1 MTDSGRYQLLFRFFC
16 ELTSGSI
23 SDKLLQSVSI
33 ALLAYQTKP
42 RGSHRKDLNESDI
55 IPNPVGRKTF
65 SREITYIL
73 YNHQSRV
80 ISPESPKRC
89 ALCKYLFTPT
99 IFFIQFIKRMPALF
113 LLQHHGSTLSL
124 SPNCLCYR
132 SLRTIFQKYQI
143 LYMHRYR
150 IVISKKDFSILKI
163 GDDTLWRNYFLQLLL
178 RSIVPPKAIHQR
190 CTARVNLQKKLS
202 PKSVSFPICGI

>member
-113 LLQHHGSTLSL
+113 LLTLASWKHPVFFSKLPMLSL
-124 SPNCLCYR
+124 PQDKFSRNIRFSKCTDTGL
-132 SLRTIFQKYQI
+132 LFQKKIFQSSRLGMI
-143 LYMHRYR
+143 HFGEIIFCNCSCVPLFPLRRY
-150 IVISKKDFSILKI
+150 IKD
-163 GDDTLWRNYFLQLLL
+163 
-178 RSIVPPKAIHQR
+178 VPQELTCRK
-190 CTARVNLQKKLS
+190 N
-202 PKSVSFPICGI
+202 

>member
-80 ISPESPKRC
+80 ISLESPKRC
-89 ALCKYLFTPT
+89 ALCKLLFHAYNHFHLIYVVDACSFLTYSSIMEAPC
-99 IFFIQFIKRMPALF
+99 LF
-113 LLQHHGSTLSL
+113 LGTPHMSSIPQDNFPEILDSL
-124 SPNCLCYR
+124 NAQIPDCY
-132 SLRTIFQKYQI
+132 F
-143 LYMHRYR
+143 
-150 IVISKKDFSILKI
+150 KKRFFNPQDW
-163 GDDTLWRNYFLQLLL
+163 G
-178 RSIVPPKAIHQR
+178 
-190 CTARVNLQKKLS
+190 
-202 PKSVSFPICGI
+202 

>member
-80 ISPESPKRC
+80 ISLESPKRC
-89 ALCKYLFTPT
+89 ALCKLLFHAYNHFHL
-99 IFFIQFIKRMPALF
+99 IYVVDACSF
-113 LLQHHGSTLSL
+113 LTLASWKHPVSFSGL
-124 SPNCLCYR
+124 PICHRSHRTCCPIILNPLNTQIPNVASSEKCISP
-132 SLRTIFQKYQI
+132 I
-143 LYMHRYR
+143 YR
-150 IVISKKDFSILKI
+150 IW
-163 GDDTLWRNYFLQLLL
+163 DDTLF
-178 RSIVPPKAIHQR
+178 
-190 CTARVNLQKKLS
+190 
-202 PKSVSFPICGI
+202 

>member
-80 ISPESPKRC
+80 ISLESPKRC
-89 ALCKYLFTPT
+89 ALCKLLFHAYNHFLLNLCSGCLLFSYSSIMEAPC
-99 IFFIQFIKRMPALF
+99 LF
-113 LLQHHGSTLSL
+113 LGTPHMS
-124 SPNCLCYR
+124 
-132 SLRTIFQKYQI
+132 
-143 LYMHRYR
+143 
-150 IVISKKDFSILKI
+150 SI
-163 GDDTLWRNYFLQLLL
+163 
-178 RSIVPPKAIHQR
+178 P
-190 CTARVNLQKKLS
+190 
-202 PKSVSFPICGI
+202 

>member
-80 ISPESPKRC
+80 ISLESPKRC
-89 ALCKYLFTPT
+89 ALCKLLFH
-99 IFFIQFIKRMPALF
+99 AYNHF
-113 LLQHHGSTLSL
+113 LLIYVVDACSFLTLASWKHPVSFSKLPMLSL
-124 SPNCLCYR
+124 PQDKFSRNIRFSKCTDTGL
-132 SLRTIFQKYQI
+132 LFQKKIFQSSRLGMI
-143 LYMHRYR
+143 HFGEIIFCNCSCVPLFPLRRY
-150 IVISKKDFSILKI
+150 IKD
-163 GDDTLWRNYFLQLLL
+163 
-178 RSIVPPKAIHQR
+178 VPQELTCRK
-190 CTARVNLQKKLS
+190 N
-202 PKSVSFPICGI
+202 

>member
-80 ISPESPKRC
+80 ISLESPKRC
-89 ALCKYLFTPT
+89 ALCKLLFH
-99 IFFIQFIKRMPALF
+99 AYNHF
-113 LLQHHGSTLSL
+113 LLIYVVDACSFLTLASWKHPVSFSKLPMLSL
-124 SPNCLCYR
+124 PQDKFSRNIRFSKCTDTGL
-132 SLRTIFQKYQI
+132 LFQKKIFQSSRLGMIHFGEIIFCNCSCVPLSWIIASPQTTSGIVNFQI
-143 LYMHRYR
+143 
-150 IVISKKDFSILKI
+150 I
-163 GDDTLWRNYFLQLLL
+163 
-178 RSIVPPKAIHQR
+178 
-190 CTARVNLQKKLS
+190 
-202 PKSVSFPICGI
+202 

>member
-1 MTDSGRYQLLFRFFC
+1 MADSGRYQLLFRFFC

-42 RGSHRKDLNESDI
+42 RGNHRKDLNESDI

-80 ISPESPKRC
+80 ISLESPKRC
-89 ALCKYLFTPT
+89 ALCKLLFHAYNHFHLIYVVDACSFLTLASWKHPV
-99 IFFIQFIKRMPALF
+99 FFSKLPM
-113 LLQHHGSTLSL
+113 LSL
-124 SPNCLCYR
+124 PQDKFSRNIRFSKCTDTGL
-132 SLRTIFQKYQI
+132 LFQKKIFQSSRLGMI
-143 LYMHRYR
+143 HFGE
-150 IVISKKDFSILKI
+150 IIFCNCSC
-163 GDDTLWRNYFLQLLL
+163 
-178 RSIVPPKAIHQR
+178 VP
-190 CTARVNLQKKLS
+190 LS
-202 PKSVSFPICGI
+202 WIIASTPITSTHNPKSLQELTCRKN

>member
-80 ISPESPKRC
+80 ISLESPKRC
-89 ALCKYLFTPT
+89 ALCKLLFHAYNHFHL
-99 IFFIQFIKRMPALF
+99 IYVVDACSF
-113 LLQHHGSTLSL
+113 LTLASWKHPFSFSKLPMLSL
-124 SPNCLCYR
+124 PQDNFPEILDSLNAQIPDCY
-132 SLRTIFQKYQI
+132 F
-143 LYMHRYR
+143 
-150 IVISKKDFSILKI
+150 KKRFFNPQDW
-163 GDDTLWRNYFLQLLL
+163 G
-178 RSIVPPKAIHQR
+178 
-190 CTARVNLQKKLS
+190 
-202 PKSVSFPICGI
+202 

>member
-80 ISPESPKRC
+80 ISLESPKRC
-89 ALCKYLFTPT
+89 ALCKYLFTPII
-99 IFFIQFIKRMPALF
+99 IFF
-113 LLQHHGSTLSL
+113 
-124 SPNCLCYR
+124 
-132 SLRTIFQKYQI
+132 
-143 LYMHRYR
+143 
-150 IVISKKDFSILKI
+150 
-163 GDDTLWRNYFLQLLL
+163 
-178 RSIVPPKAIHQR
+178 
-190 CTARVNLQKKLS
+190 
-202 PKSVSFPICGI
+202 

>member
-80 ISPESPKRC
+80 ISLESPKRC
-89 ALCKYLFTPT
+89 ALCKLLFH
-99 IFFIQFIKRMPALF
+99 AYNHF
-113 LLQHHGSTLSL
+113 LLIYVVDACSFLTLASWKHPVSFSKLPMLSL
-124 SPNCLCYR
+124 PQDKFSRNIRFSKCTDTGL
-132 SLRTIFQKYQI
+132 LFQKKIFQSSRLGMIHFGEIIFCNCSCVPLSWIIASTQTTSG
-143 LYMHRYR
+143 
-150 IVISKKDFSILKI
+150 IVTFQVI
-163 GDDTLWRNYFLQLLL
+163 
-178 RSIVPPKAIHQR
+178 
-190 CTARVNLQKKLS
+190 
-202 PKSVSFPICGI
+202 

>member
-80 ISPESPKRC
+80 ISLESPKRC
-89 ALCKYLFTPT
+89 ALCKLLFH
-99 IFFIQFIKRMPALF
+99 AYNHF
-113 LLQHHGSTLSL
+113 LLIYVVDACSFLTLASWKHPVSFSKLPMLSL
-124 SPNCLCYR
+124 PQDKFSRNIRFSKCTDTGL
-132 SLRTIFQKYQI
+132 LFQKRFFNPQ
-143 LYMHRYR
+143 
-150 IVISKKDFSILKI
+150 DW
-163 GDDTLWRNYFLQLLL
+163 G
-178 RSIVPPKAIHQR
+178 
-190 CTARVNLQKKLS
+190 
-202 PKSVSFPICGI
+202 

>member
-1 MTDSGRYQLLFRFFC
+1 MADSGRYQLLFRFFC

-80 ISPESPKRC
+80 ISLESPKRC
-89 ALCKYLFTPT
+89 ALCKLLFHAYNHFHLIYVVDACSFLTLASWKHPV
-99 IFFIQFIKRMPALF
+99 FFSKLPM
-113 LLQHHGSTLSL
+113 LSL
-124 SPNCLCYR
+124 PQDKFSRNIRFSKCTDTGL
-132 SLRTIFQKYQI
+132 LFQK
-143 LYMHRYR
+143 
-150 IVISKKDFSILKI
+150 KI
-163 GDDTLWRNYFLQLLL
+163 FNPQDWG
-178 RSIVPPKAIHQR
+178 
-190 CTARVNLQKKLS
+190 
-202 PKSVSFPICGI
+202 

>member
-80 ISPESPKRC
+80 ISLESPKRC
-89 ALCKYLFTPT
+89 ALCKLLFH
-99 IFFIQFIKRMPALF
+99 AYNHF
-113 LLQHHGSTLSL
+113 LLIYVVDACSFLTLASWKHPVSFSKLPMLSL
-124 SPNCLCYR
+124 PQDKFSRNIRFSKCTDTGL
-132 SLRTIFQKYQI
+132 LFQKKIFQSSRLGMI
-143 LYMHRYR
+143 HFGEIIFCNCSCVPLSW
-150 IVISKKDFSILKI
+150 IIASIQT
-163 GDDTLWRNYFLQLLL
+163 TLTHY
-178 RSIVPPKAIHQR
+178 
-190 CTARVNLQKKLS
+190 
-202 PKSVSFPICGI
+202 PKSLQELTCRKN

>member
-80 ISPESPKRC
+80 ISLESPKRC
-89 ALCKYLFTPT
+89 ALCKLLFH
-99 IFFIQFIKRMPALF
+99 AYNHF
-113 LLQHHGSTLSL
+113 LLIYVVDACSFLTLASWKHPVSFSKLPMLSL
-124 SPNCLCYR
+124 PQDNFPEILDSLNAQIPDCY
-132 SLRTIFQKYQI
+132 F
-143 LYMHRYR
+143 
-150 IVISKKDFSILKI
+150 KKRFFNPQDW
-163 GDDTLWRNYFLQLLL
+163 G
-178 RSIVPPKAIHQR
+178 
-190 CTARVNLQKKLS
+190 
-202 PKSVSFPICGI
+202 

>member
-80 ISPESPKRC
+80 ISLESPKRC
-89 ALCKYLFTPT
+89 ALCKLLFHAYNHFHL
-99 IFFIQFIKRMPALF
+99 IYVVDACSF
-113 LLQHHGSTLSL
+113 LTLASWKHTVSFSKLPMLSL
-124 SPNCLCYR
+124 PQDNFPEILDSLNAQIPDCY
-132 SLRTIFQKYQI
+132 F
-143 LYMHRYR
+143 
-150 IVISKKDFSILKI
+150 KKRFFNPQDW
-163 GDDTLWRNYFLQLLL
+163 G
-178 RSIVPPKAIHQR
+178 
-190 CTARVNLQKKLS
+190 
-202 PKSVSFPICGI
+202 

>member
-113 LLQHHGSTLSL
+113 LLTLASWKHPVSFSKLPMLSL
-124 SPNCLCYR
+124 PQDNFPEILDSLNAQIPDCY
-132 SLRTIFQKYQI
+132 F
-143 LYMHRYR
+143 
-150 IVISKKDFSILKI
+150 KKRFFNPQDW
-163 GDDTLWRNYFLQLLL
+163 G
-178 RSIVPPKAIHQR
+178 
-190 CTARVNLQKKLS
+190 
-202 PKSVSFPICGI
+202 